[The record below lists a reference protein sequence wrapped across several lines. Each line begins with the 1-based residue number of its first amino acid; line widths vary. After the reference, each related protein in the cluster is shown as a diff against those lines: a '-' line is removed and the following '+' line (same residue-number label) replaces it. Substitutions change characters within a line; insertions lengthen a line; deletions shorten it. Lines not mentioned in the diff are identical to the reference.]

1 MDAFRP
7 GRNPA
12 GAFFLRKRDFAEQ
25 NYILRTGSSAHSF
38 FVGKEKHVKDK
49 SNCTG
54 PLAGLLTAAAAG
66 MWTRHRE
73 RLPGRVRHGMLT
85 VLLCAAVCAGLT
97 GCASV
102 GPKKPD
108 GTYATQNRLSSTE
121 YSIYINK
128 QITVFTGQLM
138 TRMQAILNLKDTT
151 YHDEYALAAHSFSVM
166 QKARDEVEVTY
177 PSTGRDDDRT
187 SVLRAM
193 KTAMDDMNAYLD
205 AIQDGDDLTSY
216 KDTFQ
221 GDFNELTGLAAL
233 YYE

>member
-1 MDAFRP
+1 M
-7 GRNPA
+7 
-12 GAFFLRKRDFAEQ
+12 
-25 NYILRTGSSAHSF
+25 
-38 FVGKEKHVKDK
+38 KDK
-49 SNCTG
+49 SHYPG

-66 MWTRHRE
+66 VWTRHRD
-73 RLPGRVRHGMLT
+73 RLSGRVRHGMLT
-85 VLLCAAVCAGLT
+85 VLLCAAVCAEMT
-97 GCASV
+97 GCAPIK
-102 GPKKPD
+102 PKKPD
-108 GTYATQNRLSSTE
+108 GTYATQNRLSSIE

-151 YHDEYALAAHSFSVM
+151 YHDEYALAAHSLSVM